1 MSTTTPSTAD
11 GPSPSHQFKRRQKVK
26 EHAEKVAGEILEDL
40 RKDHRFFSNCFRQIR
55 TVEIQDKSRTKT
67 RHLADPTPFSESGTV
82 EERRLVE
89 SPPDLDAPPG
99 HPDREATREWRSVG
113 VRPGMMCEC
122 GMGHHSRRDRPVK
135 KHVGIR
141 YVRQLS
147 TTIHDFR
154 DDYRRASNEDD
165 YAKVKR
171 WDHDEER
178 LVRCYKRAK
187 TNADG
192 GGQGTDI
199 IERALV
205 LMFIA
210 DQLP

>member
-1 MSTTTPSTAD
+1 MSTTTPSTASE
-11 GPSPSHQFKRRQKVK
+11 PSVSHDLERKQEIR
-26 EHAEKVAGEILEDL
+26 ENAEDIAEEILEDI
-40 RKDHRFFSNCFRQIR
+40 RKDHRFCSNCFRQIR

-67 RHLADPTPFSESGTV
+67 RHLADPTPFSEAGTV
-82 EERRLVE
+82 EERALVE
-89 SPPDLDAPPG
+89 NPPDLDAPPG
-99 HPDREATREWRSVG
+99 HPDRETTREWESVG
-113 VRPGMMCEC
+113 TRPGMMCEC
-122 GMGHHSRRDRPVK
+122 GMGHHSRRNRPVK
-135 KHVGIR
+135 KHVGVR

-154 DDYRRASNEDD
+154 DDYRKASNEDD

-171 WDHDEER
+171 WNHDEDH

-187 TNADG
+187 SNADG
-192 GGQGTDI
+192 DGQGTDI

-210 DQLP
+210 YQLP